1 MADFP
6 VLRTGAVAQYPSD
19 RVVERTSTT
28 VRFVDGAE
36 QRWRETGSGGLRWVL
51 RFSALD
57 DSEAATLASFFE
69 AQGGRA
75 GHFSIE
81 DPWTGKLHDDCS
93 FDQDTLS
100 LEFRDTGAAATVAIR
115 ENR

>member
-19 RVVERTSTT
+19 HVIERASTT

-36 QRWRETGSGGLRWVL
+36 QRWRETGNGGLRWVL
-51 RFSALD
+51 RFRALD
-57 DSEAATLASFFE
+57 ESEAATLASFFE

-75 GHFSIE
+75 GHFSFA
-81 DPWTGKLHDDCS
+81 DPRTGELHDDCS

-100 LEFRDTGAAATVAIR
+100 LEFRDAGAAGTVAIR